1 MQRYKM
7 FPLEKHK
14 TALKRE
20 FFRVNCHSSILTI
33 YFRIFAEI
41 FFRMKITDIFL
52 AAVLILCMT
61 ACTEN
66 QAEKETNNMKN
77 EECLICGAPLEY
89 LEQDTLMECV
99 LCHKQEPSKTRCTEG
114 HYVCSDCH
122 TAGMDSIVA
131 LCMAETSKDPIA
143 ILEKMM
149 SQSFCH
155 MHGPEH
161 HVLVG
166 AALLTA
172 YNNAA
177 ADTMKVDLQSGLL
190 EVMSRGRQ
198 VPGGACGYMGACG
211 AAVSTGIFLSVVTR
225 NTPLSTE
232 TWQLCNLMTAR
243 ALEQVALNGGPRCC
257 KRDSYLS
264 ILTAVDFVKEHL
276 GVEMEKAKVK
286 CSRSR
291 INNQCIGKKCPF
303 SPVKDTSY

>member
-1 MQRYKM
+1 
-7 FPLEKHK
+7 
-14 TALKRE
+14 
-20 FFRVNCHSSILTI
+20 
-33 YFRIFAEI
+33 
-41 FFRMKITDIFL
+41 MKKLLIIL
-52 AAVLILCMT
+52 AAVMCFLIT
-61 ACTEN
+61 ACNDNKTS
-66 QAEKETNNMKN
+66 KETTDMKN
-77 EECLICGAPLEY
+77 DECLICGEPLEY
-89 LEQDTLMECV
+89 LDNDVFMECV
-99 LCHKQEPSKTRCTEG
+99 LCHKKEPSKTRCVKG

-122 TAGMDSIVA
+122 TAGMDSIIA

-172 YNNAA
+172 YNNAV
-177 ADTMKVDLQSGLL
+177 ADTMKIDLQSGLL

-211 AAVSTGIFLSVVTR
+211 AAISTGIFMSVVTR
-225 NTPLSTE
+225 NTPLSKE
-232 TWQLCNLMTAR
+232 TWQLCNLCTAR

-264 ILTAVDFVKEHL
+264 ILTAIDFVKEQL
-276 GVEMEKAKVK
+276 DVEMEKPEVK

-303 SPVKDTSY
+303 SPVND

>member
-99 LCHKQEPSKTRCTEG
+99 LCHKQEPSKTRCVEG

-122 TAGMDSIVA
+122 TAGMDSIIA

-177 ADTMKVDLQSGLL
+177 ADSMKVDLQSGLL

-225 NTPLSTE
+225 NTPLSTK

-276 GVEMEKAKVK
+276 GVEMEKAEVK

-303 SPVKDTSY
+303 SPVKETSK

>member
-1 MQRYKM
+1 MK
-7 FPLEKHK
+7 
-14 TALKRE
+14 
-20 FFRVNCHSSILTI
+20 SSINYGSRYGSAKRYAVWLSFI
-33 YFRIFAEI
+33 AAA
-41 FFRMKITDIFL
+41 FL
-52 AAVLILCMT
+52 CFCLS
-61 ACTEN
+61 ACSEHEPQKQTPD
-66 QAEKETNNMKN
+66 MRN

-89 LEQDTLMECV
+89 LSQDTLMECV
-99 LCHKQEPSKTRCTEG
+99 LCHKQEPSKTRCVDG

-131 LCMAETSKDPIA
+131 LCMAETSKDPVA

-149 SQSFCH
+149 SRSFCH

-177 ADTMKVDLQSGLL
+177 PDSMKIDLQSGLL

-211 AAVSTGIFLSVVTR
+211 AAVSTGIFMSVVTS
-225 NTPLSTE
+225 NTPLSTD
-232 TWQLCNLMTAR
+232 TWRLCNLMTAK

-264 ILTAVDFVKEHL
+264 ILTAVDFVKERL
-276 GVEMEKAKVK
+276 GVEMEKPDVR
-286 CSRSR
+286 CSRSH

-303 SPVKDTSY
+303 SPVK

>member
-1 MQRYKM
+1 
-7 FPLEKHK
+7 
-14 TALKRE
+14 
-20 FFRVNCHSSILTI
+20 
-33 YFRIFAEI
+33 
-41 FFRMKITDIFL
+41 MKIMDIFL

-66 QAEKETNNMKN
+66 QPEKETNDMKN

-99 LCHKQEPSKTRCTEG
+99 LCHKQEPSKTRCVEG

-122 TAGMDSIVA
+122 TAGMDSIIVM
-131 LCMAETSKDPIA
+131 CMAETSKDPIA
-143 ILEKMM
+143 ILEEMM

-177 ADTMKVDLQSGLL
+177 ADSMKIDLQSGLL

-198 VPGGACGYMGACG
+198 VPGGSCGYMGACG
-211 AAVSTGIFLSVVTR
+211 AAISTGIFMSVVTR

-276 GVEMEKAKVK
+276 GVEMEKPEVK
-286 CSRSR
+286 CSRSH
-291 INNQCIGKKCPF
+291 INNQCIGKRCPF
-303 SPVKDTSY
+303 SPAKE

>member
-1 MQRYKM
+1 MRY
-7 FPLEKHK
+7 FN
-14 TALKRE
+14 T
-20 FFRVNCHSSILTI
+20 
-33 YFRIFAEI
+33 
-41 FFRMKITDIFL
+41 TDILIVKQKEVLFCQVGFFSSLCSHKSHENMLTRNMIRTIALGL
-52 AAVLILCMT
+52 ATVLVA
-61 ACTEN
+61 ACGGKEN
-66 QAEKETNNMKN
+66 KSNTTQIMQN
-77 EECLICGAPLEY
+77 EECLICGEPLEY

-99 LCHKQEPSKTRCTEG
+99 LCHRQEPSKTRCVRG
-114 HYVCSDCH
+114 HYVCNECH
-122 TAGMDSIVA
+122 TAGMDSIIA
-131 LCMAETSKDPIA
+131 LCLEETSKDPIA

-149 SQSFCH
+149 SKPFCH

-172 YNNAA
+172 YNNAVPN
-177 ADTMKVDLQSGLL
+177 DTMHIDLAAGLV

-211 AAVSTGIFLSVVTR
+211 AAISTGIFMSVVTR
-225 NTPLSTE
+225 NTPLSTD

-264 ILTAVDFVKEHL
+264 VLTAVDFVKEHL
-276 GVEMEKAKVK
+276 GVAMDKPDVT
-286 CSRSR
+286 CSRSE

-303 SPVKDTSY
+303 SPVK